1 MWVGGASYRPG
12 VAPYGAQRLGGSH
25 DRRQARMDGPE
36 VPAVKEL
43 AGAANI
49 MIVPDLWQRPFIAQ
63 APRPQRVA
71 LIDGKSPVGARPL
84 PGVLKAEIFHFRERL
99 PALGF
104 EIAAGAGAQDRFLC
118 RKSSMLHS
126 PETRGFI

>member
-1 MWVGGASYRPG
+1 
-12 VAPYGAQRLGGSH
+12 
-25 DRRQARMDGPE
+25 MDGPE

-49 MIVPDLWQRPFIAQ
+49 MIVPDFWQRPLIAQ

-71 LIDGKSPVGARPL
+71 LIDGKSPVGARPF
-84 PGVLKAEIFHFRERL
+84 PGVLKAKIFHFRERL